1 MISSLFIDT
10 DIILDILLDRKEFFE
25 DSSAIFKKFEDGEVL
40 LFTSA
45 SIIINAQ
52 YVGQKQIGKNECRWA
67 INYLLN
73 YFLLIEPDINI
84 LKRAYN
90 SKFTDVEDA
99 IQYYTATKKEGIDY
113 FITRNIKD
121 FKNSIPQ
128 LPVLTPTQFLKL
140 FTQNS

>member
-73 YFLLIEPDINI
+73 YFLIIEPDINI
-84 LKRAYN
+84 IKRAYT

-99 IQYYTATKKEGIDY
+99 IQYYTAAKIDSTDY

-121 FKNSIPQ
+121 FKKSIPH
-128 LPVLTPTQFLKL
+128 LPVITPTQFLKL

>member
-25 DSSAIFKKFEDGEVL
+25 DSSTIFKKFENGEVL

-52 YVGQKQIGKNECRWA
+52 YVGQKQMGKNECRWA

-73 YFLLIEPDINI
+73 YFLIIEPDINI
-84 LKRAYN
+84 IKRAYT
-90 SKFTDVEDA
+90 SEFYDVEDA
-99 IQYYTATKKEGIDY
+99 IQYYTAAKIGSTDY

-121 FKNSIPQ
+121 FKKSIPQ
-128 LPVLTPTQFLKL
+128 VPVLTPTQFLKL